1 MSRRTRGGPIWKT
14 KRSLICTL
22 PAKSGPLPR
31 PAKNT
36 AATAAPSPSTSCA
49 ATRIRRNASATR
61 GCTPGTPSRPR
72 GPAVCAHLSGA
83 SRAICPLR
91 AGRQPARRSAAAGQT
106 EILLSELADCLPGGE
121 RVDARLDA
129 QAVTLTIEAYLRTQ
143 TRENRQLFVRR
154 YYYGDSV
161 RRLSG
166 LFGLTEN
173 TVKSRLFRL
182 RAGLRDALLKEGIAV

>member
-1 MSRRTRGGPIWKT
+1 MRQRHVAAHLERHPARAARLSARGG
-14 KRSLICTL
+14 
-22 PAKSGPLPR
+22 
-31 PAKNT
+31 
-36 AATAAPSPSTSCA
+36 
-49 ATRIRRNASATR
+49 
-61 GCTPGTPSRPR
+61 
-72 GPAVCAHLSGA
+72 
-83 SRAICPLR
+83 
-91 AGRQPARRSAAAGQT
+91 GQT
-106 EILLSELADCLPGGE
+106 EILLSELADCLP

-166 LFGLTEN
+166 LFGLSEN

>member
-1 MSRRTRGGPIWKT
+1 MRQRHVAAHLERHPAHAARLSARICRAHHAQSVLYALGAARAQKRGG
-14 KRSLICTL
+14 
-22 PAKSGPLPR
+22 
-31 PAKNT
+31 
-36 AATAAPSPSTSCA
+36 
-49 ATRIRRNASATR
+49 
-61 GCTPGTPSRPR
+61 
-72 GPAVCAHLSGA
+72 
-83 SRAICPLR
+83 
-91 AGRQPARRSAAAGQT
+91 GQT

>member
-1 MSRRTRGGPIWKT
+1 MEDSAIIDLYWAREERALSETDTKYGGYCRSIAHNILRNREDTEECVSDTWLHTWNAIPPTRPGCLRAFLGRITRNLSFTRWEAARAQKRGG
-14 KRSLICTL
+14 
-22 PAKSGPLPR
+22 
-31 PAKNT
+31 
-36 AATAAPSPSTSCA
+36 
-49 ATRIRRNASATR
+49 
-61 GCTPGTPSRPR
+61 
-72 GPAVCAHLSGA
+72 
-83 SRAICPLR
+83 
-91 AGRQPARRSAAAGQT
+91 GQT
-106 EILLSELADCLPGGE
+106 ELLLSELSDCLPGGE
-121 RVDARLDA
+121 RPEARLDA

>member
-1 MSRRTRGGPIWKT
+1 MEDEAILDLYFAREEQAIAETGKKYGGYCRSIAFNILRSHEDTEECVSDTWLHTWNAIPPTRPSCLRAFVGRITRNLSFDRCKYQQAARAQKRGG
-14 KRSLICTL
+14 
-22 PAKSGPLPR
+22 
-31 PAKNT
+31 
-36 AATAAPSPSTSCA
+36 
-49 ATRIRRNASATR
+49 
-61 GCTPGTPSRPR
+61 
-72 GPAVCAHLSGA
+72 
-83 SRAICPLR
+83 
-91 AGRQPARRSAAAGQT
+91 GQT

-166 LFGLTEN
+166 LFGLSEN

>member
-1 MSRRTRGGPIWKT
+1 MRQRHV
-14 KRSLICTL
+14 
-22 PAKSGPLPR
+22 A
-31 PAKNT
+31 
-36 AATAAPSPSTSCA
+36 
-49 ATRIRRNASATR
+49 
-61 GCTPGTPSRPR
+61 
-72 GPAVCAHLSGA
+72 AHLE
-83 SRAICPLR
+83 RH
-91 AGRQPARRSAAAGQT
+91 PARAARLSARSCRAHHAQSVLYALGGSPRGQT

>member
-1 MSRRTRGGPIWKT
+1 MEDSAIIDLYWAREERALSETDAKYGGYCRSIAHNILKNREDSEECVSDTWLHTWNAIPPARPGCLRAFVGRITRNLSFTRWEAARAQKRGG
-14 KRSLICTL
+14 
-22 PAKSGPLPR
+22 
-31 PAKNT
+31 
-36 AATAAPSPSTSCA
+36 
-49 ATRIRRNASATR
+49 
-61 GCTPGTPSRPR
+61 
-72 GPAVCAHLSGA
+72 
-83 SRAICPLR
+83 
-91 AGRQPARRSAAAGQT
+91 GQT

-166 LFGLTEN
+166 LFGLSEN

>member
-1 MSRRTRGGPIWKT
+1 MEDETIIDLYFAREERAIAETGKKYGGYCRSIAFNILHSHEDTEECVSDTWLHTWNAIPPTRPGCLRAFLGRITRKGQITRNLSFTRWEAARAQKRGG
-14 KRSLICTL
+14 
-22 PAKSGPLPR
+22 
-31 PAKNT
+31 
-36 AATAAPSPSTSCA
+36 
-49 ATRIRRNASATR
+49 
-61 GCTPGTPSRPR
+61 
-72 GPAVCAHLSGA
+72 
-83 SRAICPLR
+83 
-91 AGRQPARRSAAAGQT
+91 GQT
-106 EILLSELADCLPGGE
+106 ELLLSELSDCLPGGE
-121 RVDARLDA
+121 RPEARLDA

-143 TRENRQLFVRR
+143 TRENRQLFLRR

>member
-1 MSRRTRGGPIWKT
+1 MDDEKIIRLYFARSEDAITQTDKKYGGYCRAIAYNILHNDEDSEECVNDTWLNTWNAIPPTRPGCLRAFVGRITRNLSFTRWEAARAQKRGG
-14 KRSLICTL
+14 
-22 PAKSGPLPR
+22 
-31 PAKNT
+31 
-36 AATAAPSPSTSCA
+36 
-49 ATRIRRNASATR
+49 
-61 GCTPGTPSRPR
+61 
-72 GPAVCAHLSGA
+72 
-83 SRAICPLR
+83 
-91 AGRQPARRSAAAGQT
+91 GQT

-154 YYYGDSV
+154 YYYGNSV

>member
-1 MSRRTRGGPIWKT
+1 MNDEQIIQLFFTRNEDAIRQTDDRYGAKLTRLSENIVGCREDAQECVNDTYLKAWNTIPPTRPGCLRAFLGRITRNLSFTRWEAARAQKRGG
-14 KRSLICTL
+14 
-22 PAKSGPLPR
+22 
-31 PAKNT
+31 
-36 AATAAPSPSTSCA
+36 
-49 ATRIRRNASATR
+49 
-61 GCTPGTPSRPR
+61 
-72 GPAVCAHLSGA
+72 
-83 SRAICPLR
+83 
-91 AGRQPARRSAAAGQT
+91 GQT
-106 EILLSELADCLPGGE
+106 EILLSELADCLPSGE
-121 RVDARLDA
+121 LVDARLDA